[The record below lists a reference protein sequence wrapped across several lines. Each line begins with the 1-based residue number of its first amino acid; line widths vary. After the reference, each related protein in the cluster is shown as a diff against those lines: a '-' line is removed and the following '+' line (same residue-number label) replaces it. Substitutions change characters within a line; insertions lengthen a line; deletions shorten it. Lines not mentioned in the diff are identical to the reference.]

1 MVFHGILA
9 PEPGPEPDEDN
20 SLVQFA
26 QISIYHFNPDN
37 HGDKILL
44 SLNKINGK
52 WVVPTLDNNGKT
64 IEMVFNQE
72 IVVDVL
78 SAYLNCSVD
87 KIHVSSYIE
96 VFGVDQLIT
105 AETFLNWSV
114 NKRMEPHFVI
124 QCDIDIY

>member
-9 PEPGPEPDEDN
+9 PEPGPEPYPEPDEDN

-26 QISIYHFNPDN
+26 QISIYN
-37 HGDKILL
+37 HRDEILF

-52 WVVPTLDNNGKT
+52 WVVPTLDNNGKS

-78 SAYLNCSVD
+78 SAYLNYPVD
-87 KIHVSSYIE
+87 KIHVSNID
-96 VFGVDQLIT
+96 VIGVDQLIT